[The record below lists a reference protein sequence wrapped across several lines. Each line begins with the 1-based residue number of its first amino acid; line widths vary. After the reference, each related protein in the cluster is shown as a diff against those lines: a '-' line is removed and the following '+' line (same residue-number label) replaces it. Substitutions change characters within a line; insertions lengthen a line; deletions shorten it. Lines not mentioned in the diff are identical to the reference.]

1 MGKRRGAVPAIY
13 DAREFTED
21 GAIGCGPTLLLQ
33 IFWRT
38 LCGAEYQGQEAE
50 RSSGHARYFTKGKYP
65 ASTLVQITSLVRAR
79 QLDRDRCGCR
89 SEQAILTNRKK
100 AARSHSDSD
109 RDALGSHA
117 PYRRVCL
124 FAAAGRLADREP
136 TSVVGRENGLGSRH
150 KGSSSPRCAPQACMA
165 ERCGGEKL

>member
-1 MGKRRGAVPAIY
+1 MPI
-13 DAREFTED
+13 
-21 GAIGCGPTLLLQ
+21 
-33 IFWRT
+33 
-38 LCGAEYQGQEAE
+38 
-50 RSSGHARYFTKGKYP
+50 
-65 ASTLVQITSLVRAR
+65 
-79 QLDRDRCGCR
+79 
-89 SEQAILTNRKK
+89 EQAILTNRKK

-150 KGSSSPRCAPQACMA
+150 KGSSSPRCAPQARMA